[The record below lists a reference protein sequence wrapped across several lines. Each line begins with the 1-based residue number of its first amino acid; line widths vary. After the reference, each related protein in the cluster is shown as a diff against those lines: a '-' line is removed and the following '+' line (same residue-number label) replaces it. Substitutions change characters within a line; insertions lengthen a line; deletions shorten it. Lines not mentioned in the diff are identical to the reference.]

1 MQVAETYG
9 IKVIVETEY
18 IDVQSDPA
26 GGQYF
31 FAYRIQIKNN
41 SDYTVQ
47 LMRRKWFITDVS
59 FETREVEG
67 EGVVGRQ
74 PVLQPGES
82 HTYMSGCQLQSEIGK
97 MWGYYTLERQITSD
111 LIDVEIPIFE
121 LVVPWL
127 KN

>member
-1 MQVAETYG
+1 
-9 IKVIVETEY
+9 
-18 IDVQSDPA
+18 
-26 GGQYF
+26 
-31 FAYRIQIKNN
+31 
-41 SDYTVQ
+41 
-47 LMRRKWFITDVS
+47 KWFITDAS